1 MKQKK
6 NLIWK
11 CLAVLP
17 LLGLAAC
24 TGNDEPSAPPATQ
37 QGKAE
42 ITLMVDAGVSETRST
57 PDDPVEGT
65 DGVLNGKQ
73 HVEKVRLYVFEPTGE
88 SGKMKCI
95 GIEDESSWSSLDYAE
110 GYSESNEGKTVAK
123 KYMVETS
130 LSSKTTYT
138 LLATGYEKTEV
149 YGIEGLS
156 VGSTVNLA
164 DLISTL
170 QSGGTKE
177 TIQTNEYF
185 TGSLEVT
192 TVDGGRF
199 PEGTTVE
206 MHRRVAGLSTCFEI
220 DEESFTSNDKT
231 PAYVAVMLYTNQK
244 KAVPTLE
251 QIWQEPNFTDYAE
264 GDKYSLPENPDATDE
279 TSSKC
284 LMWLTVPD
292 KTANQSEKEPSE
304 DGDSKD
310 PDNPTDLDKDENGG
324 GTTGG
329 GTATQALYS
338 NERNAIYLLPIP
350 APEFTVET
358 NETNYTLAVAV
369 YDANRDVICTKRA
382 ALAANNELIFN
393 TSLGTGIVDD
403 ESYYR
408 YPIVAN
414 RFYRFGT
421 EDDPMEIIYDPLKPF
436 EVIVESAWEGMPEL
450 DFAD

>member
-57 PDDPVEGT
+57 PDDPDETTLEGVQHVKNVSLYIFRHDA
-65 DGVLNGKQ
+65 DGVK
-73 HVEKVRLYVFEPTGE
+73 YVGRENA
-88 SGKMKCI
+88 
-95 GIEDESSWSSLDYAE
+95 DWSSLTVVSGEDE
-110 GYSESNEGKTVAK
+110 KTQARTYTVTANLQA
-123 KYMVETS
+123 S
-130 LSSKTTYT
+130 TTYT
-138 LLATGYEKTEV
+138 LLATGYENEEIYLLGTLTAENPV
-149 YGIEGLS
+149 EL
-156 VGSTVNLA
+156 
-164 DLISTL
+164 DELISTL
-170 QSGGTKE
+170 KDGKGKTD
-177 TIQTNEYF
+177 IQTNEYF

-192 TVDGGRF
+192 TEGDGQF

-206 MHRRVAGLSTCFEI
+206 MHRRVAGLSTCFKIGEA
-220 DEESFTSNDKT
+220 SFSQYGKK

-251 QIWQEPNFTDYAE
+251 QIWQEPNFTDYAKAE
-264 GDKYSLPENPDATDE
+264 LEDATDATGE
-279 TSSKC
+279 ALSQC
-284 LMWLTVPD
+284 LMWLNVS
-292 KTANQSEKEPSE
+292 QSGNTETSDGEGTEQGASDATKSVE
-304 DGDSKD
+304 D
-310 PDNPTDLDKDENGG
+310 TR
-324 GTTGG
+324 
-329 GTATQALYS
+329 LY

-350 APEFTVET
+350 APEFTD
-358 NETNYTLAVAV
+358 ETNYTLAVAV
-369 YDANRDVICTKRA
+369 YDTERKVICTKRA
-382 ALAANNELIFN
+382 ALAADGYLIFN

-403 ESYYR
+403 ELYYR

-421 EDDPMEIIYDPLKPF
+421 EDAPMEIIYDPLKPF
-436 EVIVESAWEGMPEL
+436 EVIVESTWEGMPDL
-450 DFAD
+450 DFTD

>member
-57 PDDPVEGT
+57 PEDPDETTLEGVQHVKNVSLYIFRHDA
-65 DGVLNGKQ
+65 DGVK
-73 HVEKVRLYVFEPTGE
+73 Y
-88 SGKMKCI
+88 I
-95 GIEDESSWSSLDYAE
+95 GSENADWSSLTVV
-110 GYSESNEGKTVAK
+110 SGKDEKTQARTYTVTTNLQA
-123 KYMVETS
+123 
-130 LSSKTTYT
+130 LTTYT

-164 DLISTL
+164 GLISTL

-192 TVDGGRF
+192 TRDNGQF
-199 PEGTTVE
+199 PERTTVV

-220 DEESFTSNDKT
+220 DEKNFTDNDKT

-251 QIWQEPNFTDYAE
+251 RIWQEPNFTDYAD
-264 GDKYSLPENPDATDE
+264 DKLEDATDV
-279 TSSKC
+279 TDKMSSKC

-292 KTANQSEKEPSE
+292 NTANQSEKVPEDDEEDDKDNPDDLNKE
-304 DGDSKD
+304 DG
-310 PDNPTDLDKDENGG
+310 E
-324 GTTGG
+324 TTGG
-329 GTATQALYS
+329 GTATPALYS
-338 NERNAIYLLPIP
+338 NKRNAIYLLPIP
-350 APEFTVET
+350 APEFDAKT
-358 NETNYTLAVAV
+358 NSKTNYTLAVAV
-369 YDANRDVICTKRA
+369 YDTERKVICTKRA
-382 ALAANNELIFN
+382 ALAADGNLIFN

-421 EDDPMEIIYDPLKPF
+421 EDAPMEIIYDPLKPF
-436 EVIVESAWEGMPEL
+436 EVIVESAWEGMPDL

>member
-57 PDDPVEGT
+57 PDDPDETTLEG
-65 DGVLNGKQ
+65 VQ
-73 HVEKVRLYVFEPTGE
+73 HVENVSLYIFRHDADGVKYVGYEHPN
-88 SGKMKCI
+88 
-95 GIEDESSWSSLDYAE
+95 WSSLEVTE
-110 GYSESNEGKTVAK
+110 GDASNGKTVAK

-130 LSSKTTYT
+130 LSPKTTYT
-138 LLATGYEKTEV
+138 LLATGYENEEIYSLGTLTAE
-149 YGIEGLS
+149 
-156 VGSTVNLA
+156 STVDL
-164 DLISTL
+164 DELISTL
-170 QSGGTKE
+170 IDGKGKAD
-177 TIQTNEYF
+177 IQTNEYF
-185 TGSLEVT
+185 TGSLKVT
-192 TVDGGRF
+192 TGGDGQF

-220 DEESFTSNDKT
+220 DEKSFTENNKT

-251 QIWQEPNFTDYAE
+251 QIWQEPDFTDYEDAKLE
-264 GDKYSLPENPDATDE
+264 DATDVTDE
-279 TSSKC
+279 MSSKC
-284 LMWLTVPD
+284 LMWLNVSQSGNTEAPD
-292 KTANQSEKEPSE
+292 EAGTEQGTSDVTKSAEDKPLYNQ
-304 DGDSKD
+304 
-310 PDNPTDLDKDENGG
+310 
-324 GTTGG
+324 
-329 GTATQALYS
+329 
-338 NERNAIYLLPIP
+338 RNAIYLLPIP
-350 APEFTVET
+350 APEFTDET
-358 NETNYTLAVAV
+358 NYTNYTLAVAV
-369 YDANRDVICTKRA
+369 YDTKREVICTKRA
-382 ALAANNELIFN
+382 ALAADGNLIFN

-421 EDDPMEIIYDPLKPF
+421 EDAPMEIIYDPLKPF
-436 EVIVESAWEGMPEL
+436 EVIVESTWEGMPEL

>member
-73 HVEKVRLYVFEPTGE
+73 YVEKVRLYVFEPTGE

-130 LSSKTTYT
+130 LSPNTTYT
-138 LLATGYEKTEV
+138 LLATGYEDEEIYSLGTLTAEN
-149 YGIEGLS
+149 
-156 VGSTVNLA
+156 TVDL
-164 DLISTL
+164 DKLISTL
-170 QSGGTKE
+170 KDGKGKTD
-177 TIQTNEYF
+177 IQTNEYF
-185 TGSLEVT
+185 TGSLKVT
-192 TVDGGRF
+192 TGGDGQF
-199 PEGTTVE
+199 PENTTVE

-220 DEESFTSNDKT
+220 DEESFTDNDKT

-244 KAVPTLE
+244 KAVPTLK

-264 GDKYSLPENPDATDE
+264 AELEDVDGATDE

-284 LMWLTVPD
+284 LMLLNVS
-292 KTANQSEKEPSE
+292 QSGNTETS
-304 DGDSKD
+304 D
-310 PDNPTDLDKDENGG
+310 
-324 GTTGG
+324 
-329 GTATQALYS
+329 ATQSAEDEPLLY
-338 NERNAIYLLPIP
+338 NQRNAIYLLPIP
-350 APEFTVET
+350 APEFAVEK
-358 NETNYTLAVAV
+358 NYTLAVVV
-369 YDANRDVICTKRA
+369 YDADREEICTKRA

-421 EDDPMEIIYDPLKPF
+421 EDAPMEIIYDPLKPF
-436 EVIVESAWEGMPEL
+436 EVIVESAWEGMPNL

>member
-42 ITLMVDAGVSETRST
+42 ITLMVDAGVSETRSM
-57 PDDPVEGT
+57 PEDPVEGT

-73 HVEKVRLYVFEPTGE
+73 HVEKVRLYVFEPTEE

-95 GIEDESSWSSLDYAE
+95 GIEDEYSWSSLDYAE
-110 GYSESNEGKTVAK
+110 GYSESNEGETIAK
-123 KYMVETS
+123 KYTVKTS
-130 LSSKTTYT
+130 LSPNTTYT

-156 VGSTVNLA
+156 VESTVNLA
-164 DLISTL
+164 GLISTL
-170 QSGGTKE
+170 QGGTKE

-192 TVDGGRF
+192 TRGDGQF

-220 DEESFTSNDKT
+220 DEPSFTDNDKT

-244 KAVPTLE
+244 KAVPTLK
-251 QIWQEPNFTDYAE
+251 QIWQEPNFTDYAD
-264 GDKYSLPENPDATDE
+264 DKLEDATDVTDE

-292 KTANQSEKEPSE
+292 NTANQSEKVLEDDEEDDKDNPDDLNKE
-304 DGDSKD
+304 DG
-310 PDNPTDLDKDENGG
+310 E
-324 GTTGG
+324 TTGG
-329 GTATQALYS
+329 ETATQFFYS
-338 NERNAIYLLPIP
+338 NRRNAIYLLPIP
-350 APEFTVET
+350 APEFDAKT
-358 NETNYTLAVAV
+358 NSKTNYTLAVAV
-369 YDANRDVICTKRA
+369 YDEERNVICTKRA
-382 ALAANNELIFN
+382 ALAADGYLIFN

-421 EDDPMEIIYDPLKPF
+421 EDAPMEIIYDPLKPF
-436 EVIVESAWEGMPEL
+436 EVIVESNWEGMPDL

>member
-57 PDDPVEGT
+57 PDDPDETTLEGVQHVKNVSLYIFRHDA
-65 DGVLNGKQ
+65 DGVK
-73 HVEKVRLYVFEPTGE
+73 YVGRENA
-88 SGKMKCI
+88 
-95 GIEDESSWSSLDYAE
+95 DWSSLTVV
-110 GYSESNEGKTVAK
+110 SGKDEKTQARTYTVTTNLQA
-123 KYMVETS
+123 
-130 LSSKTTYT
+130 LTTYT

-164 DLISTL
+164 GLISTL

-185 TGSLEVT
+185 TGSLEVMT
-192 TVDGGRF
+192 ESDGQF

-220 DEESFTSNDKT
+220 DEKSFTDNDKT

-251 QIWQEPNFTDYAE
+251 RIWQEPNFTDYAD
-264 GDKYSLPENPDATDE
+264 DKLEDATDV
-279 TSSKC
+279 TDKMSSKC

-292 KTANQSEKEPSE
+292 NTANQSEKVPEDDEEDDKDNPDDLNKE
-304 DGDSKD
+304 DG
-310 PDNPTDLDKDENGG
+310 E
-324 GTTGG
+324 TTGG
-329 GTATQALYS
+329 GTATPALYS
-338 NERNAIYLLPIP
+338 NKRNAIYLLPIP
-350 APEFTVET
+350 APEFDAKT
-358 NETNYTLAVAV
+358 NSKTNYTLAVAV
-369 YDANRDVICTKRA
+369 YDTERKVICTKRA
-382 ALAANNELIFN
+382 ALAADGNLIFN

-421 EDDPMEIIYDPLKPF
+421 EDAPMEIIYDPLKPF
-436 EVIVESAWEGMPEL
+436 EVIVESAWEGMPDL

>member
-42 ITLMVDAGVSETRST
+42 ITLMVDAGVSETRSM

-65 DGVLNGKQ
+65 LEGVQ
-73 HVEKVRLYVFEPTGE
+73 HVKNVSLYIFRHEGE
-88 SGKMKCI
+88 SVTYVEKEKPN
-95 GIEDESSWSSLDYAE
+95 WSSLEVTE
-110 GYSESNEGKTVAK
+110 GDASNGKTVAK

-130 LSSKTTYT
+130 LSPNTTYT
-138 LLATGYEKTEV
+138 LLATGYEETEV

-164 DLISTL
+164 GLISTL

-192 TVDGGRF
+192 TGDDGQF

-220 DEESFTSNDKT
+220 DENSFSQYEKT

-251 QIWQEPNFTDYAE
+251 RIWQEPNFTDYAE
-264 GDKYSLPENPDATDE
+264 GDKYSLPEDPNATDE

-284 LMWLTVPD
+284 LMWLNVSQSGNTETPD
-292 KTANQSEKEPSE
+292 EAGTEQGTSDVTKSVE
-304 DGDSKD
+304 D
-310 PDNPTDLDKDENGG
+310 TR
-324 GTTGG
+324 
-329 GTATQALYS
+329 LY

-350 APEFTVET
+350 APEFDAKT
-358 NETNYTLAVAV
+358 NSKTDYTLAVAV
-369 YDANRDVICTKRA
+369 YDTEREVICTKRA

-421 EDDPMEIIYDPLKPF
+421 KDDPMQIIYDPLKPF
-436 EVIVESAWEGMPEL
+436 EVIVESKWEGMPEL

>member
-42 ITLMVDAGVSETRST
+42 ITLMVDAGVSETRSM
-57 PDDPVEGT
+57 PADPVEGT

-73 HVEKVRLYVFEPTGE
+73 HVEKVRLYVFEPTEE

-95 GIEDESSWSSLDYAE
+95 GIEDEYSWSLLDYAE
-110 GYSESNEGKTVAK
+110 GYSESNEGETIAK
-123 KYMVETS
+123 KYTVKTS
-130 LSSKTTYT
+130 LSPNTTYT

-192 TVDGGRF
+192 TGSDGQF
-199 PEGTTVE
+199 PESTTVE

-220 DEESFTSNDKT
+220 DELSFTDNDKT

-251 QIWQEPNFTDYAE
+251 QIWQEPNFTDYA
-264 GDKYSLPENPDATDE
+264 GDKLEDATDVTDE

-284 LMWLTVPD
+284 LMWLNVLQSGNAETPD
-292 KTANQSEKEPSE
+292 EAGTEQGASDATKSVE
-304 DGDSKD
+304 D
-310 PDNPTDLDKDENGG
+310 TRLYNG
-324 GTTGG
+324 
-329 GTATQALYS
+329 
-338 NERNAIYLLPIP
+338 RNAIYLLPIP
-350 APEFTVET
+350 APEFTD
-358 NETNYTLAVAV
+358 ETNYTLAVAV
-369 YDANRDVICTKRA
+369 YDTERKVICTKRA
-382 ALAANNELIFN
+382 ALAADGYLIFN

-421 EDDPMEIIYDPLKPF
+421 EDAPMEIIYDPLKPF
-436 EVIVESAWEGMPEL
+436 EVIVESTWEGMPDL
-450 DFAD
+450 DFTD

>member
-57 PDDPVEGT
+57 PDDPDETTLEGVQHVKNVSLYIFRHDA
-65 DGVLNGKQ
+65 DGVK
-73 HVEKVRLYVFEPTGE
+73 Y
-88 SGKMKCI
+88 I
-95 GIEDESSWSSLDYAE
+95 GDEHPNWSSLEVTE
-110 GYSESNEGKTVAK
+110 GEANNGKTVAK

-130 LSSKTTYT
+130 LSPNTIYT
-138 LLATGYEKTEV
+138 LLATGYENEEIYSLGTLTAE
-149 YGIEGLS
+149 
-156 VGSTVNLA
+156 STVDL
-164 DLISTL
+164 DGLISTL
-170 QSGGTKE
+170 IDGKGKAD
-177 TIQTNEYF
+177 IQANEYF

-192 TVDGGRF
+192 TGSDGQF
-199 PEGTTVE
+199 PERTTVE
-206 MHRRVAGLSTCFEI
+206 MHRRVAGLSTYFEI
-220 DEESFTSNDKT
+220 DEPSFTENDKT

-251 QIWQEPNFTDYAE
+251 RIWQELNFTDYAE
-264 GDKYSLPENPDATDE
+264 GDKYSLPEDPNATDE

-284 LMWLTVPD
+284 LMWLNVSQSGNTETPD
-292 KTANQSEKEPSE
+292 EAGTEQGTSDVTKSAEDEPLYNQ
-304 DGDSKD
+304 
-310 PDNPTDLDKDENGG
+310 
-324 GTTGG
+324 
-329 GTATQALYS
+329 
-338 NERNAIYLLPIP
+338 RNAIYLLPIP
-350 APEFTVET
+350 APEFDAKEFDAK
-358 NETNYTLAVAV
+358 TNYTLAVAV
-369 YDANRDVICTKRA
+369 YDRERKVICTKRA

-421 EDDPMEIIYDPLKPF
+421 KEAPMEIIYDPLKPF
-436 EVIVESAWEGMPEL
+436 EVIVESTWEGMPEL

>member
-57 PDDPVEGT
+57 PDDPDETTLEGVQHVKNVSLYIFRHDA
-65 DGVLNGKQ
+65 DGVK
-73 HVEKVRLYVFEPTGE
+73 YVG
-88 SGKMKCI
+88 
-95 GIEDESSWSSLDYAE
+95 DEHPIWSSLEVTE
-110 GYSESNEGKTVAK
+110 GNASDGKTVAK

-130 LSSKTTYT
+130 LSPNTTYT
-138 LLATGYEKTEV
+138 LLATGYEDEEIYSLGALTAE
-149 YGIEGLS
+149 
-156 VGSTVNLA
+156 STVDL
-164 DLISTL
+164 DELISTL
-170 QSGGTKE
+170 KDGKGKTD
-177 TIQTNEYF
+177 IQTNEYF
-185 TGSLEVT
+185 TGSLKVT
-192 TVDGGRF
+192 TGSDGQF
-199 PEGTTVE
+199 PEGTTVK

-220 DEESFTSNDKT
+220 DKESFTSNDKT

-251 QIWQEPNFTDYAE
+251 QIWQEPDFTDYEDAE
-264 GDKYSLPENPDATDE
+264 LEDAAGATDE

-284 LMWLTVPD
+284 LMLLNVS
-292 KTANQSEKEPSE
+292 QSGNTETS
-304 DGDSKD
+304 D
-310 PDNPTDLDKDENGG
+310 
-324 GTTGG
+324 
-329 GTATQALYS
+329 ATQSAEDEPLLY
-338 NERNAIYLLPIP
+338 NQRNAIYLLPIP
-350 APEFTVET
+350 APEFAVEK
-358 NETNYTLAVAV
+358 NYTLAVAV
-369 YDANRDVICTKRA
+369 YDEKRDVICTKRA

-421 EDDPMEIIYDPLKPF
+421 EKAPMEIIYDPLQPF
-436 EVIVESAWEGMPEL
+436 EVIVESAWEGMPNL